1 MKIILNPPR
10 DQWENLLKRPS
21 QRDEDLEAR
30 VAELIAA
37 MKNGGWEAVVDLTRR
52 FDGYDPDPVR
62 IPAGEIMES
71 GDRLS
76 NSLKQAIAL
85 ASGNIRIFHEA
96 QRRTEQP
103 VEVMEGIH
111 CSRKWVSVDRVGLY
125 IPGGTAPLISTVL
138 MLAIPARIAG
148 CREIVL
154 CTPANRDG
162 KVDPA
167 ILYAAGFC
175 GIDQVF
181 RLGGAQAIAS
191 MAYGLGPVPRVD
203 KIFGPGNSYV
213 TAAKQLVSL
222 DGVAIDM
229 PAGPSELAVIADDS
243 SDPAYIAADLLSQ
256 AEHGPDSQVVLITC
270 SWELAEQVHNE
281 TEIQIH
287 RLPRKDI
294 ARKSLESSLILV
306 VPDEEQMID
315 LVNAYAPEH
324 LIISTENYRFLAD
337 KIRNAGSVFLGPD
350 TPESAGDYA
359 SGTNHTLPTSGY
371 ARAYSGLSLDSFM
384 KSITFQEISPDGLGT
399 IGPAIVELARAEGLE
414 GHAAALLQR
423 QKNKD
428 QRTKTREQSPVSR
441 LSSYVRK
448 NILELTP
455 YSSARD
461 EFSGVEG
468 IFLDANENPN
478 DTGLNRYPDP
488 HQRKLKTRV
497 AALKGVEPGQL
508 FLGNGSDE
516 AIDLLIRIFCEPGN
530 SRILTMSPTY
540 GMYKVCAGVQDVAVD
555 AVLLNEDFSLD
566 TDRMLSAVRFN
577 TKLMF
582 LCSPNNPTGNQ
593 IALGDILYLAERFNG
608 IIVLDEAYIDFAS
621 GPSALSV
628 LKDMPNLVV
637 LQTFSK
643 AWGMAGVRL
652 GMAFADPFI
661 ISLMDKVKYPY
672 NLSTLAQE
680 TALKAVEEVYKVY
693 KVEEVEAKRRSR
705 YSGIEEILRER
716 WKLEGKLSALPCVEK
731 IYPSEANFLLVRV
744 ADARGMYEHLV
755 NQGIVVRDRSGQPL
769 CQNCLRITVGT
780 PAENQKLIQAL
791 ENFNSHQSLVTS
803 H

>member
-21 QRDEDLEAR
+21 QRDQDLESR
-30 VAELIAA
+30 VADLLST
-37 MKNGGWEAVVDLTRR
+37 MKTGGWDAVADLTRR
-52 FDGYDPDPVR
+52 FDGYDPEPVR
-62 IPAGEIMES
+62 ITADEIRDAADQVS
-71 GDRLS
+71 SCLR
-76 NSLKQAIAL
+76 QAIAL
-85 ASGNIRIFHEA
+85 ASGNIRKFHEA
-96 QRRTEQP
+96 QRRNEPT
-103 VEVMEGIH
+103 VEVMSGVR
-111 CSRKWVSVDRVGLY
+111 CSRKWVPVDRVGLY

-154 CTPANRDG
+154 CTPAGRDG

-213 TAAKQLVSL
+213 TIAKQMVSL
-222 DGVAIDM
+222 DRVAIDM
-229 PAGPSELAVIADDS
+229 PAGPSELAVIADES
-243 SDPAYIAADLLSQ
+243 CNPASVAADLLSQ

-287 RLPRKDI
+287 RLPRKEI
-294 ARKSLESSLILV
+294 ARKALESSLIFV
-306 VPDEEQMID
+306 VPDEEELID
-315 LVNAYAPEH
+315 LVNLYAPEH
-324 LIISTENYRFLAD
+324 LIISTENYRSLAG

-384 KSITFQEISPDGLGT
+384 KSITFQEITPEGLSA
-399 IGPAIVELARAEGLE
+399 IGPSIIELARAEGLE
-414 GHAAALLQR
+414 AHAAAVLIR
-423 QKNKD
+423 QKTED
-428 QRTKTREQSPVSR
+428 QRPKTTSSVSR

-448 NILELTP
+448 NILELSP

-461 EFSGVEG
+461 EFFGAGG

-488 HQRKLKTRV
+488 HQRRLKARV
-497 AALKGVEPGQL
+497 AELKGMQPDQL

-540 GMYKVCAGVQDVAVD
+540 GMYRVCAGVQDVVVD
-555 AVLLNEDFSLD
+555 EVLLNEDFGID
-566 TDRMLSAVRFN
+566 TDRMLNAVRYD
-577 TKLMF
+577 TKMIF

-593 IALGDILYLAERFNG
+593 ITLENLFYLSERFHG

-628 LKDMPNLVV
+628 LRYMPNLVV

-643 AWGMAGVRL
+643 AWGLAGVRL

-672 NLSTLAQE
+672 NLSILAQE
-680 TALKAVEEVYKVY
+680 TVLK
-693 KVEEVEAKRRSR
+693 KVEEVEMVEVVKW
-705 YSGIEEILRER
+705 IEEIKLER
-716 WKLEGKLSALPCVEK
+716 WKLEQNLSVLPGVEK
-731 IYPSEANFLLVRV
+731 VYPSEANFLLVRV
-744 ADARGMYEHLV
+744 ADARATYKHLV
-755 NQGIVVRDRSGQPL
+755 GQGIVVRDRSSQPL
-769 CQNCLRITVGT
+769 CRNCLRITVGT
-780 PAENQKLIQAL
+780 PAENQKLIEVL
-791 ENFNSHQSLVTS
+791 ESINWK
-803 H
+803 

>member
-30 VAELIAA
+30 VADLIST
-37 MKNGGWEAVVDLTRR
+37 MKTGGWDAVAELTRR

-62 IPAGEIMES
+62 VPADEIRDS
-71 GDRLS
+71 GGCIS
-76 NSLKQAIAL
+76 NSLRQAIAL
-85 ASGNIRIFHEA
+85 ASGNIRKFHEA

-103 VEVMEGIH
+103 VKIMEGIS
-111 CSRKWVSVDRVGLY
+111 CSRKWVPVDRVGLY

-154 CTPANRDG
+154 CTPAGRDG
-162 KVDPA
+162 KIDPA
-167 ILYAAGFC
+167 ILYAAHYC
-175 GIDQVF
+175 GIEQVF

-191 MAYGLGPVPRVD
+191 MAYGLGPVPGVD

-213 TAAKQLVSL
+213 TVAKQLVSR

-243 SDPAYIAADLLSQ
+243 CDPAYIASDLLSQ
-256 AEHGPDSQVVLITC
+256 AEHGPDSQVLLVTC

-287 RLPRKDI
+287 RLPRKDV

-306 VPDEEQMID
+306 VPDEDEMID

-324 LIISTENYRFLAD
+324 LIISTENYRDLAG

-384 KSITFQEISPDGLGT
+384 KSITFQEITHDGLGA
-399 IGPAIVELARAEGLE
+399 IGPAIIELARAEGLE
-414 GHAAALLQR
+414 GHAAAVLQR
-423 QKNKD
+423 QRNKD
-428 QRTKTREQSPVSR
+428 ERLKSPVLN

-448 NILELTP
+448 NILELAP

-461 EFSGVEG
+461 EFYGAEG
-468 IFLDANENPN
+468 IFLDANENPH

-488 HQRKLKTRV
+488 HQRELKTKV

-555 AVLLNEDFSLD
+555 NVLLNEDFSID
-566 TDRMLSAVRFN
+566 TDKMLSAVRFN
-577 TKLMF
+577 TKMIF

-593 IALGDILYLAERFNG
+593 ITLEDVFYLAERFDG
-608 IIVLDEAYIDFAS
+608 IIVLDEAYGDFAT
-621 GPSALSV
+621 GPSALSF
-628 LKDMPNLVV
+628 LKDLPNLVI

-672 NLSTLAQE
+672 NLGILAQE
-680 TALKAVEEVYKVY
+680 TLLK
-693 KVEEVEAKRRSR
+693 KVEEVEMVEVVKWV
-705 YSGIEEILRER
+705 EEIIRER
-716 WKLEGKLSALPCVEK
+716 WKLEGRLSALPGVEK
-731 IYPSEANFLLVRV
+731 IFPSEANFLLVRV
-744 ADARGMYEHLV
+744 ADARGMYEYLV
-755 NQGIVVRDRSGQPL
+755 KQGIVVRDRSSQPL

-780 PAENQKLIQAL
+780 PEENQKLIQAL
-791 ENFNSHQSLVTS
+791 ESLS
-803 H
+803 SK